1 MPPNL
6 RRKEEIKSVMKIF
19 KQLLFT
25 SLMTAAF
32 SLTAMA
38 QNQDDKK
45 PPKKPDPP
53 VIVVPDKDKPKDRPK
68 DDKDKDRPKK
78 PSDVLYISSN
88 QTEISFG

>member
-1 MPPNL
+1 
-6 RRKEEIKSVMKIF
+6 MKIF

-38 QNQDDKK
+38 QQDDKK

-53 VIVVPDKDKPKDRPK
+53 VIVVPDKDRPKDRPK

-78 PSDVLYISSN
+78 PSDVIYVSSN
-88 QTEISFG
+88 QAETTLT